1 MSHIGLSSRDA
12 ALIGVSIA
20 ALIGITSFRLYE
32 HFQISGVRARVHQA
46 HDAAYYTGELIENL
60 LDAETGQRGY
70 LITGSVAY
78 LQPYNAAMEAIPR
91 ALTTFRDS
99 TKAVGVAPEQCLRIQ
114 QAVDRKLQE
123 LSTTVSLYRRGQR
136 KAAIDLLR
144 SDLGNR
150 LMAQLRKD
158 CDSLRSAYFR
168 LAEQESMRVDKR
180 NMHGVWISC
189 LGNGAVAIILIFA
202 GIRLNESFT
211 QKRNLLDQVSESGR
225 QYQLLAERLD
235 GVREDERADLAR
247 EIHDVL
253 GQSLTAIK
261 LDLTMTMRHLTK
273 PDHDAA
279 ATTRTLKQAAEET
292 DELIRSLRRI
302 SSGLRP
308 ALLDQLGLFATIE
321 ACTQE
326 WQQRT
331 GIKTE
336 VQLPST
342 RINLTPKQRIALF
355 RIFQESLTNIV
366 RHANASNVTISAS
379 IDSGFLK
386 MEIQDDGAGFEPAI
400 AARKSLGLLGM
411 QERARLI
418 GADLSFESTPGQG
431 AIVHILF
438 PLQEVAA
445 VDVRAQNDGAA
456 YSAG

>member
-1 MSHIGLSSRDA
+1 MSHIGLSRRDA
-12 ALIGVSIA
+12 VLIGVSVA

-70 LITGSVAY
+70 LMTGSLAY

-91 ALTTFRDS
+91 ALTAFRDS
-99 TKAVGVAPEQCLRIQ
+99 AKAAGIETKQCLRIQ
-114 QAVDRKLQE
+114 QAADRKLQE
-123 LSTTVSLYRRGQR
+123 LSTTVSLYRHGQR
-136 KAAIDLLR
+136 KDAIDLLR

-150 LMAQLRKD
+150 LMAQLRND

-180 NMHGVWISC
+180 NAQGLWVSC
-189 LGNGAVAIILIFA
+189 LGNSAVAIILIFA

-211 QKRNLLDQVSESGR
+211 QERNLLGQVSESGR

-235 GVREDERADLAR
+235 EVREDERADLAR

-336 VQLPST
+336 VQLPPT
-342 RINLTPKQRIALF
+342 RMNLTPKQRIALF

-379 IDSGFLK
+379 TDSGFLR
-386 MEIQDDGAGFEPAI
+386 MEIQDDGVGFEPAI

-418 GADLSFESTPGQG
+418 GADLGFESTPGQG

-438 PLQEVAA
+438 PLHEVAA
-445 VDVRAQNDGAA
+445 VDARIQNDDAA